1 MSVELGVES
10 RRIAVRY
17 VQLSGNVRHV
27 CEGTRFMIA
36 SDAAPILQNRLH
48 DRVAAGT
55 KWSSMTSPT
64 EMHEMQKLRGNIAWA
79 LSNGLGARDLVPMFE
94 KLIRS
99 APPGSKMSQLAKL
112 HLAEYFVERKPWQAA
127 LLAKDVLS
135 RGDDERAWA
144 VLGLAHTLLGHHRS
158 ARRAYRQ
165 ALALAPSCPS
175 YAHNLGHL
183 TDVIFNEPHE
193 ALSLLATAFRGAPD
207 EAEVAASYA
216 HALVRCNR
224 WSDAR
229 RVLTRALGSAEGVDA
244 TLDSWLKAC
253 PAPAQHSQRC
263 TAGTAT
269 PATPLSKSLLGR
281 PAG

>member
-1 MSVELGVES
+1 
-10 RRIAVRY
+10 
-17 VQLSGNVRHV
+17 
-27 CEGTRFMIA
+27 
-36 SDAAPILQNRLH
+36 
-48 DRVAAGT
+48 
-55 KWSSMTSPT
+55 
-64 EMHEMQKLRGNIAWA
+64 MHEMQKLRGNIAWA
-79 LSNGLGARDLVPMFE
+79 LNNGLGARDLVPMFE
-94 KLIRS
+94 KLIRR
-99 APPGSKMSQLAKL
+99 APPESKMAQLAKL
-112 HLAEYFVERKPWQAA
+112 HLAEYLVEREPWKAA

-183 TDVIFNEPHE
+183 TDVIFNEPQE
-193 ALSLLATAFRGAPD
+193 ALSWLAVAFRGAPN

-244 TLDSWLKAC
+244 TLDAWLKAC
-253 PAPAQHSQRC
+253 PAPLTRSQRRV
-263 TAGTAT
+263 AAAPSSAT
-269 PATPLSKSLLGR
+269 QSVLGR
-281 PAG
+281 PAS